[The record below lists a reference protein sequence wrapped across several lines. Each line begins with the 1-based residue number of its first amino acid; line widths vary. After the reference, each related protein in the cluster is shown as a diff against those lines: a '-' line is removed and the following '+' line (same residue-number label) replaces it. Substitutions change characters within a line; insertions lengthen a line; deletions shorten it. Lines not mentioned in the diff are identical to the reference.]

1 MKFTSP
7 KQTLSGALP
16 LALSEVDAGGLRAVA
31 NDAIFFL
38 PLELKLDHSMKIA
51 IIGGGNMG
59 GAIAKGI
66 AAGSLVPASDL
77 TVTAHTQQTLD
88 KI

>member
-1 MKFTSP
+1 
-7 KQTLSGALP
+7 
-16 LALSEVDAGGLRAVA
+16 
-31 NDAIFFL
+31 
-38 PLELKLDHSMKIA
+38 
-51 IIGGGNMG
+51 MG

-88 KI
+88 KIKGYDPAIRTTLDNREAVDE

>member
-1 MKFTSP
+1 
-7 KQTLSGALP
+7 
-16 LALSEVDAGGLRAVA
+16 
-31 NDAIFFL
+31 
-38 PLELKLDHSMKIA
+38 
-51 IIGGGNMG
+51 MG

-88 KI
+88 KIKGYDPAIRTDARQPGSGAGG